1 MCGRES
7 ICLPGDMCCLLGM
20 LQIDALIVNCSVFNP
35 MPSLSAMV
43 VNHFKLRHDIVSY
56 TLGGM
61 GCSAGLLA
69 VSLASELLQAHPN
82 FRVVVISTENITA
95 SIYVGNNRS
104 MMVTN
109 ALFRVGAAA
118 VLLTNRHAD
127 RLKAR

>member
-1 MCGRES
+1 
-7 ICLPGDMCCLLGM
+7 MCCLLGM